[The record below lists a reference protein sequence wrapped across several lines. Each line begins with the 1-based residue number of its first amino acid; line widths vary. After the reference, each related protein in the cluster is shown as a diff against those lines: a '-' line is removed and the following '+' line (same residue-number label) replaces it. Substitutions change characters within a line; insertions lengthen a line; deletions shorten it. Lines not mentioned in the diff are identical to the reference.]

1 MALSK
6 GLRVFEKQEPSCCS
20 VLLES
25 RNRQD
30 CLLFEAGAVAILSLE
45 EKEVVKGHY
54 VKIMDAYG
62 CLGVLRIKCG
72 DSRLCFLVLVTGC
85 TSVGRIRDTDI
96 CKITTTDF
104 VPLQEE
110 TADEERVTA
119 LRKLLNS
126 GMFYFSSTSGSTFDL
141 SLCAQ
146 KQYAKDPEAGSLFF
160 WNRTLHVHLKQ
171 YQVNC
176 SDWLL
181 KVICGVVEIR
191 TAYATEK
198 KAKACLI
205 SRLSCERAG
214 ASFYVQGTDDDG
226 HVSNFVETEQV
237 IYLDDAVSSFVQI
250 RGSVPVFWEQ
260 PGQVGSHH
268 LRLTR
273 GIEANAPAFDRH
285 LLLLREQYGN
295 QVIVNLLRMKGGEEV
310 LSRAFKKLMWASAH
324 APDTPMINFDYY
336 HCMKG
341 GKVEKLHLL
350 LKPQLQEHLEQFG
363 FFSSG
368 EHVRLCFQT
377 GTLRT
382 NCLDCL
388 DRTNSVQSYV
398 ALEVLYSQLESLGMA
413 IKKTVVERFVEFYK
427 TMWSLNG
434 HNLSKIFTGSRA
446 REGKMK
452 VKDGARSVSRT
463 IQANFFDG
471 AKQEAIDLLLMGDF
485 YSEDYA
491 DKARMLMD
499 NSVLFT
505 PPGILQA
512 MCERHVEYTNVKCA
526 RISIGTWN
534 VNGGKQFRSN
544 VLSTVELSSW
554 LLDALKQSEIPKF
567 QDNES
572 YPPDIFAVGFQ
583 EMVGLNAGNIVNAST
598 TNKKMWAEQLQKAIS
613 RTHKY
618 IMLSS
623 GQLVGVCLYIFVRL
637 HHVPYI
643 REVAVDR
650 VKTGMGGKA
659 GNKGAV
665 AVRLQFYSSTLCFV
679 CAHLSAGQSQVK
691 ERNEDYREIMQKLSF
706 PMGRNVFSHDYVF
719 WCGDSNFRI
728 DLPYEEVLHHVKRQD
743 WKALQAYDQLQQQ
756 KTDNKI
762 FKDFFEGTINF
773 APTYKY
779 DVGTDIYDSSDKCR
793 TPAWT
798 DRVLWWRKKW
808 PCDTLGIDLKGCDY
822 ETEIKV
828 KNMWTPG
835 DLLYYG
841 RAELNAS
848 DHRPVL
854 AVFEVNT
861 QEVDIYAR
869 EKVFQEITSSQGPS
883 DATVVICLKGPT
895 NEEREEIPDDLR
907 NEIINFFKSY
917 GTILLLR
924 FDHGQMLVTFQDS
937 RMALK
942 VLDLDGK
949 KVNGRVMS
957 ITPRTRDWLNDLHEE
972 ININRNSIV
981 PMSPTANSCLLE
993 ETFDFNSLD
1002 YDTEGDIDEDL
1013 DEIVP
1018 QHLVTGQTVNQKN
1031 APEEAPE
1038 CNVKEVSEFQLL
1050 NRLPQPQKEE
1060 IIDNVEF
1067 TTINQEMAPRS
1078 KFRPRTAS
1086 RSVSVPDRPQP
1097 PQRPPP
1103 PTIQSMK
1110 KSASDISLS
1119 SEESLF
1125 QALTLNSTQIL
1136 PRTAP
1141 QSSSSRTGIGKPYN
1155 VKQIK
1160 TTSAREAEQA
1170 IKHLMELKTATLNS
1184 ESNSKPNPIQSVPKY
1199 PSTLPLPEKHHAPHS
1214 ASSIPLLPAQ
1224 SLTRSHSPARPAP
1237 PKGMGIKGDLS
1248 ISSEAG
1254 NKKEPKSYK
1263 TAAPDFYPLGNSALM
1278 TYKKNS
1284 EIFKQIPT
1292 QSALNDTH
1300 EPEEQ
1305 RGSDRTSQKLCNDPD
1320 TVSEDTIAPI
1330 APPRRKKIAAP
1341 DPQIDHSSAVKSFHS
1356 NPRQNLFHAC
1366 GTESNNHP
1374 LKLCK
1379 TNTSFSNN
1387 SFRSLQESRPSYC
1400 NWMADASN
1408 LFDSSKYQ
1416 SNLKI
1421 KPPMF
1426 SQDTNDVETELAA
1439 GFKDEGISRKDATLP
1454 GMMNVF
1460 LQKNCSKLIASSSN
1474 QALGLSQCFKLAS
1487 Q

>member
-1 MALSK
+1 MSLKK
-6 GLRVFEKQEPSCCS
+6 GLRVFAKQEPSCCS
-20 VLLES
+20 VLLGS
-25 RNRQD
+25 RSRQD
-30 CLLFEAGAVAILSLE
+30 CLLFQAGAVAILSSE
-45 EKEVVKGHY
+45 EKEVVQGHY
-54 VKIMDAYG
+54 EKIMDAYG
-62 CLGVLRIKCG
+62 CLGVLRIKSG
-72 DSRLCFLVLVTGC
+72 DSRLCFLVLITGC

-110 TADEERVTA
+110 TTDEERVSA

-126 GMFYFSSTSGSTFDL
+126 GMFYFSSTTGSAFDL
-141 SLCAQ
+141 NLCAQ
-146 KQYAKDPEAGSLFF
+146 KQYAKDREAGNKFF

-214 ASFYVQGTDDDG
+214 ARFYIRGIDDDG

-250 RGSVPVFWEQ
+250 RGSVPLFWEQ
-260 PGQVGSHH
+260 HGAQVGSHH

-273 GIEANAPAFDRH
+273 GLEAAAPAFDRH
-285 LLLLREQYGN
+285 LILLREQYGN
-295 QVIVNLLRMKGGEEV
+295 QVIVNLLKIKGGEEV

-324 APDTPMINFDYY
+324 ASDTPMINFDYY
-336 HCMKG
+336 HCAKG
-341 GKVEKLHLL
+341 GKEEKLHSL
-350 LKPQLQEHLEQFG
+350 LKPQLQEHLENFG
-363 FFSSG
+363 FFTSG
-368 EHVRLCFQT
+368 EHVRLCFQS

-388 DRTNSVQSYV
+388 DRTNGVQSYV

-413 IKKTVVERFVEFYK
+413 SKKTVVERFVEFYK

-452 VKDGARSVSRT
+452 VKDGARSMSRT

-471 AKQEAIDLLLMGDF
+471 AKQEAIDMLLMGDF

-499 NSVLFT
+499 SSALFT

-512 MCERHVEYTNVKCA
+512 MCERQIEYTNVKCA
-526 RISIGTWN
+526 RISMGTWN

-544 VLSTVELSSW
+544 MLSIVELSRW
-554 LLDALKQSEIPKF
+554 LLDAFKQNENPKF

-572 YPPDIFAVGFQ
+572 CPPDIFAVGFQ
-583 EMVGLNAGNIVNAST
+583 EMVELNAGNIVNAST

-643 REVAVDR
+643 RKVAVDR

-665 AVRLQFYSSTLCFV
+665 AVRLQFYSTTLCFI
-679 CAHLSAGQSQVK
+679 CAHLTAGQSQVK

-728 DLPYEEVLHHVKRQD
+728 DLPYEEVLHHIKRHD
-743 WKALQAYDQLQQQ
+743 WKALQAYDQLQHQ
-756 KTDNKI
+756 KTDSKI

-808 PCDTLGIDLKGCDY
+808 PRDTLGIDLRERDY
-822 ETEIKV
+822 EAEMKA

-854 AVFEVNT
+854 AVFEVNI
-861 QEVDIYAR
+861 QEVDIFAR
-869 EKVFQEITSSQGPS
+869 EEIFQEITSSQGPS
-883 DATVVICLKGPT
+883 DATVVTCLKAPT
-895 NEEREEIPDDLR
+895 NEEREQFPDDLS
-907 NEIINFFKSY
+907 NEIINCFQSY
-917 GTILLLR
+917 GTILLVR
-924 FDHGQMLVTFQDS
+924 FDRGQMLVTFQDS

-942 VLDLDGK
+942 VLDLDDK
-949 KVNGRVMS
+949 KVNGRVVS
-957 ITPRTRDWLNDLHEE
+957 IRPRTRDWLNDLHEE
-972 ININRNSIV
+972 ININRNSIA

-1018 QHLVTGQTVNQKN
+1018 QHLVTGQTVHRKN
-1031 APEEAPE
+1031 AAEESPESS
-1038 CNVKEVSEFQLL
+1038 VKEVPAFQLL

-1060 IIDNVEF
+1060 MLDDATF
-1067 TTINQEMAPRS
+1067 TTISQEMAPCS
-1078 KFRPRTAS
+1078 EFRPRTTS

-1110 KSASDISLS
+1110 KSASDTLLS
-1119 SEESLF
+1119 SEESPF
-1125 QALTLNSTQIL
+1125 QALNSAQIL
-1136 PRTAP
+1136 PGINQ
-1141 QSSSSRTGIGKPYN
+1141 QSSSSRTGISKPYN

-1160 TTSAREAEQA
+1160 TMSAREAEQA
-1170 IKHLMELKTATLNS
+1170 IKQLMELKTGTLNS
-1184 ESNSKPNPIQSVPKY
+1184 EVNSKPSAVQSIPM
-1199 PSTLPLPEKHHAPHS
+1199 SHSNLPLPEKHNVTS
-1214 ASSIPLLPAQ
+1214 YSSMLPVQ
-1224 SLTRSHSPARPAP
+1224 SLARSHSPARPAP
-1237 PKGMGIKGDLS
+1237 PKGTGIKDDLYF
-1248 ISSEAG
+1248 SSEAG
-1254 NKKEPKSYK
+1254 IKKEPESHKM
-1263 TAAPDFYPLGNSALM
+1263 AAPDSCLLDNSTLL
-1278 TYKKNS
+1278 TSKKS
-1284 EIFKQIPT
+1284 FEMFKSLLKNT
-1292 QSALNDTH
+1292 LES
-1300 EPEEQ
+1300 EEQ
-1305 RGSDRTSQKLCNDPD
+1305 CVSNRTLYKVCNRPD
-1320 TVSEDTIAPI
+1320 IFSENATTSPI
-1330 APPRRKKIAAP
+1330 APPRRKKAAST
-1341 DPQIDHSSAVKSFHS
+1341 DPQNDQSSLVKPFHN
-1356 NPRQNLFHAC
+1356 NPRQNPFHAC
-1366 GTESNNHP
+1366 GTRSNTSP
-1374 LKLCK
+1374 FRLCN

-1387 SFRSLQESRPSYC
+1387 PFQLLRESRPSYC
-1400 NWMADASN
+1400 NNDASD
-1408 LFDSSKYQ
+1408 LFDPSKYQ
-1416 SNLKI
+1416 SNLNR
-1421 KPPMF
+1421 KPPMY
-1426 SQDTNDVETELAA
+1426 SQHINDAETKVFDLAP
-1439 GFKDEGISRKDATLP
+1439 GFKNEKISHKDSDNTWNDECFS
-1454 GMMNVF
+1454 
-1460 LQKNCSKLIASSSN
+1460 SK
-1474 QALGLSQCFKLAS
+1474 KL
-1487 Q
+1487 

>member
-6 GLRVFEKQEPSCCS
+6 GFRVFEKREVGCCS

-30 CLLFEAGAVAILSLE
+30 CLLFEAGAVAILSPE
-45 EKEVVKGHY
+45 EKEVVKSHY

-62 CLGVLRIKCG
+62 CLGVLRIKSG
-72 DSRLCFLVLVTGC
+72 DWRLCFLVLVTGC

-104 VPLQEE
+104 VPLQEAI
-110 TADEERVTA
+110 ADEERVTA

-126 GMFYFSSTSGSTFDL
+126 GMFYFSSTPGSAFDL
-141 SLCAQ
+141 NLCAQ
-146 KQYAKDPEAGSLFF
+146 KLYTKDREAGSRFL
-160 WNRTLHVHLKQ
+160 WNQTLHIHLKQ

-214 ASFYVQGTDDDG
+214 ASFYVRGTDDDG

-250 RGSVPVFWEQ
+250 RGSVPLFWEQ
-260 PGQVGSHH
+260 PGAQVGSHH

-273 GIEANAPAFDRH
+273 GIEADAPAFDRH
-285 LLLLREQYGN
+285 LILLREQYGS
-295 QVIVNLLRMKGGEEV
+295 QVIVNLLRIKGGEEV
-310 LSRAFKKLMWASAH
+310 LSRAFKKLMWASTH
-324 APDTPMINFDYY
+324 APNTPMINFDYY

-341 GKVEKLHLL
+341 GKVEKLHSL
-350 LKPQLQEHLEQFG
+350 LKPQLQEHLEEFG
-363 FFSSG
+363 FFTSG
-368 EHVRLCFQT
+368 EHVHHCFQT
-377 GTLRT
+377 GVLRT

-388 DRTNSVQSYV
+388 DRTNSVQSYM
-398 ALEVLYSQLESLGMA
+398 ALEVLYSQLKSLGMA
-413 IKKTVVERFVEFYK
+413 FKKTVVERFVEFYK

-446 REGKMK
+446 REGKTK

-471 AKQEAIDLLLMGDF
+471 AKQDAIDLLLMGDF

-491 DKARMLMD
+491 DRARILLD
-499 NSVLFT
+499 SSALFT

-512 MCERHVEYTNVKCA
+512 MCERQVEYTNVKCA

-544 VLSTVELSSW
+544 MLSSVELSHW
-554 LLDALKQSEIPKF
+554 LLDSFKQSETPTF

-583 EMVGLNAGNIVNAST
+583 EMVELSAGNIVNAST
-598 TNKKMWAEQLQKAIS
+598 TNKKAWAEQLQKAIS

-659 GNKGAV
+659 GNKGGV

-679 CAHLSAGQSQVK
+679 CAHLTAGQSQVK
-691 ERNEDYREIMQKLSF
+691 ERNEDYKEIMQKLTF
-706 PMGRNVFSHDYVF
+706 PMERNVFSHDYVF

-728 DLPYEEVLHHVKRQD
+728 DLPYEEVLHHIKRKD
-743 WKALQAYDQLQQQ
+743 WKTLQAYDQLQQQ

-762 FKDFFEGTINF
+762 FKDFFEGAINF

-779 DVGTDIYDSSDKCR
+779 DVGTAVYDSSDKCR

-798 DRVLWWRKKW
+798 DRVLIWRKKW
-808 PCDTLGIDLKGCDY
+808 PCDTLDLRGSEHEA
-822 ETEIKV
+822 ETKA

-841 RAELNAS
+841 RTELNAS

-854 AVFEVNT
+854 AVFEVNI
-861 QEVDIYAR
+861 QEVDIFER
-869 EKVFQEITSSQGPS
+869 EKVFQEITSSLGPS
-883 DATVVICLKGPT
+883 DATVVICLKGAT
-895 NEEREEIPDDLR
+895 SSEREAFPDDLS
-907 NEIINFFKSY
+907 NEITNCLQSY
-917 GTILLLR
+917 GTILLVR

-942 VLDLDGK
+942 SLDLDGIK
-949 KVNGRVMS
+949 INGRVLS
-957 ITPRTRDWLNDLHEE
+957 IRPRTKNWLNDLHEE
-972 ININRNSIV
+972 ININRNSIA

-1002 YDTEGDIDEDL
+1002 YDTEGDIDDDL
-1013 DEIVP
+1013 EEIVP
-1018 QHLVTGQTVNQKN
+1018 QHLVTEQTENNKN
-1031 APEEAPE
+1031 APKESPE
-1038 CNVKEVSEFQLL
+1038 LNVKEVREFQLCS
-1050 NRLPQPQKEE
+1050 RPPYPQKEE
-1060 IIDNVEF
+1060 IIDNATCSTV
-1067 TTINQEMAPRS
+1067 NQEVTPQS
-1078 KFRPRTAS
+1078 EFRPHPAS
-1086 RSVSVPDRPQP
+1086 RSMSVPDRPPP

-1110 KSASDISLS
+1110 KSCSDILLS
-1119 SEESLF
+1119 SEESPF
-1125 QALTLNSTQIL
+1125 QALISSSSQI
-1136 PRTAP
+1136 P
-1141 QSSSSRTGIGKPYN
+1141 QGTIQQPVNANQSSSRTGISKPYN

-1160 TTSAREAEQA
+1160 TTSAREAEET
-1170 IKHLMELKTATLNS
+1170 IRHLIELKTGSLDS
-1184 ESNSKPNPIQSVPKY
+1184 EAKTKPSIIQSILK
-1199 PSTLPLPEKHHAPHS
+1199 SQSNISLPPEHDATYSAP
-1214 ASSIPLLPAQ
+1214 SIPLLLAQ
-1224 SLTRSHSPARPAP
+1224 SIVQSHSVRPLP
-1237 PKGMGIKGDLS
+1237 PKGMGIKSDLHL
-1248 ISSEAG
+1248 SSEAG
-1254 NKKEPKSYK
+1254 NKKEPKPYK
-1263 TAAPDFYPLGNSALM
+1263 TAAPGSCPPDTTALV
-1278 TYKKNS
+1278 TANKHS
-1284 EIFKQIPT
+1284 ETFKQILS
-1292 QSALNDTH
+1292 QSLLKYTLQ
-1300 EPEEQ
+1300 PEEQ
-1305 RGSDRTSQKLCNDPD
+1305 RTSNSTLRELHQNPD
-1320 TVSEDTIAPI
+1320 AVSESASFAPI
-1330 APPRRKKIAAP
+1330 APPRRKKTAAP
-1341 DPQIDHSSAVKSFHS
+1341 FSQSDYSSVVKPFNS
-1356 NPRQNLFHAC
+1356 NPRQNPVAAC
-1366 GTESNNHP
+1366 VMQGNDRP
-1374 LKLCK
+1374 LKLC
-1379 TNTSFSNN
+1379 NTETPFSDN
-1387 SFRSLQESRPSYC
+1387 SLQESTPSHC
-1400 NWMADASN
+1400 NWMGDTSR
-1408 LFDSSKYQ
+1408 LFDSSKNQ
-1416 SNLKI
+1416 SNLNI
-1421 KPPMF
+1421 KL
-1426 SQDTNDVETELAA
+1426 SKLRLNDAETKAFELAV
-1439 GFKDEGISRKDATLP
+1439 GFKDEEMS
-1454 GMMNVF
+1454 
-1460 LQKNCSKLIASSSN
+1460 QKSSDMTWNDDCFSSK
-1474 QALGLSQCFKLAS
+1474 GL
-1487 Q
+1487 

>member
-6 GLRVFEKQEPSCCS
+6 GLRVFEKQEPGCCS

-25 RNRQD
+25 RSRQD
-30 CLLFEAGAVAILSLE
+30 CLLFEAGAVAIRSSE
-45 EKEVVKGHY
+45 EKEFVKSNY

-62 CLGVLRIKCG
+62 CLGVLRIKRG
-72 DSRLCFLVLVTGC
+72 DSRLCLLVLVTGC

-96 CKITTTDF
+96 CKITTTEF
-104 VPLQEE
+104 VPLQEA
-110 TADEERVTA
+110 TADEERVTV

-141 SLCAQ
+141 NLCAQ
-146 KQYAKDPEAGSLFF
+146 KLYAKDHEAGSRFF

-205 SRLSCERAG
+205 SRLSCEQ
-214 ASFYVQGTDDDG
+214 ASTGFYVRGTDDDG

-250 RGSVPVFWEQ
+250 RGSVPLFWEQ
-260 PGQVGSHH
+260 PGVQVGSHH

-273 GIEANAPAFDRH
+273 GIEADAPAFDRH
-285 LLLLREQYGN
+285 LILLREQYGS
-295 QVIVNLLRMKGGEEV
+295 QVIVNLLRIKGGEEV

-324 APDTPMINFDYY
+324 APNVPMINFDYY
-336 HCMKG
+336 HCVKG
-341 GKVEKLHLL
+341 GKVEKLHSL

-363 FFSSG
+363 FFTSG
-368 EHVRLCFQT
+368 EHVHHCFQT
-377 GTLRT
+377 GVLRT

-398 ALEVLYSQLESLGMA
+398 ALEVLYSQLKSLGMA
-413 IKKTVVERFVEFYK
+413 FKKTVVERFVEFYK

-446 REGKMK
+446 REGRTK

-471 AKQEAIDLLLMGDF
+471 AKQDAIDLLLMGDF
-485 YSEDYA
+485 YNEDYA

-499 NSVLFT
+499 SSAFFT

-512 MCERHVEYTNVKCA
+512 MCERQVEYTNIKGV

-544 VLSTVELSSW
+544 MLSSVELSSW
-554 LLDALKQSEIPKF
+554 LLDSFKQNGTPKF

-572 YPPDIFAVGFQ
+572 YPPDIFAIGFQ
-583 EMVGLNAGNIVNAST
+583 EMVELSAGNIVNAST
-598 TNKKMWAEQLQKAIS
+598 TNKKAWAEQLQKAIS

-618 IMLSS
+618 IMLTS

-665 AVRLQFYSSTLCFV
+665 AVRLQFYGSTLCFV
-679 CAHLSAGQSQVK
+679 CAHLTAGQSQVK
-691 ERNEDYREIMQKLSF
+691 ERNEDHREIMQKLTF

-728 DLPYEEVLHHVKRQD
+728 DLPYEDVLNHIKRQD

-779 DVGTDIYDSSDKCR
+779 DVGTAIYDSSDKCR

-798 DRVLWWRKKW
+798 DRVLLWRKKS
-808 PCDTLGIDLKGCDY
+808 PCDTLGIDLNGSEY
-822 ETEIKV
+822 EAETKV

-854 AVFEVNT
+854 AIFEVNI
-861 QEVDIYAR
+861 QEVDIFAR
-869 EKVFQEITSSQGPS
+869 EEVFQEITSSQGPS
-883 DATVVICLKGPT
+883 DATVAICLKGPT
-895 NEEREEIPDDLR
+895 NEEREAFPDDLS
-907 NEIINFFKSY
+907 NEIINCFQSY
-917 GTILLLR
+917 GTILLVR

-949 KVNGRVMS
+949 KVNGRVVS
-957 ITPRTRDWLNDLHEE
+957 IRPWIRNWLNDLHEE
-972 ININRNSIV
+972 MNINRNSIA

-993 ETFDFNSLD
+993 ETFDFDSLD

-1018 QHLVTGQTVNQKN
+1018 QHLVTGQTENHKN
-1031 APEEAPE
+1031 APEESPE
-1038 CNVKEVSEFQLL
+1038 SNVKEVHEFQLL
-1050 NRLPQPQKEE
+1050 NRVTQKEE
-1060 IIDNVEF
+1060 ITGNAKCPAID
-1067 TTINQEMAPRS
+1067 QEVALQS
-1078 KFRPRTAS
+1078 EFRPRATS
-1086 RSVSVPDRPQP
+1086 RSMSVPDRPQP

-1103 PTIQSMK
+1103 PTIQNMK
-1110 KSASDISLS
+1110 KSSSDILFS
-1119 SEESLF
+1119 SEESPF
-1125 QALTLNSTQIL
+1125 QALISNSSQVLPGTTQQ
-1136 PRTAP
+1136 AVNYA
-1141 QSSSSRTGIGKPYN
+1141 QSLSRTGISKPYN

-1160 TTSAREAEQA
+1160 TTSAREAEEA
-1170 IKHLMELKTATLNS
+1170 IRHLMELKTGCLDSEASAKPPLVQSILKFQSNIPLAAEHDAT
-1184 ESNSKPNPIQSVPKY
+1184 Y
-1199 PSTLPLPEKHHAPHS
+1199 P

-1224 SLTRSHSPARPAP
+1224 SIVQSHSLARPFP
-1237 PKGMGIKGDLS
+1237 PKGKGIKSDLYLS
-1248 ISSEAG
+1248 TEAG
-1254 NKKEPKSYK
+1254 NKKEHKSYK
-1263 TAAPDFYPLGNSALM
+1263 TAAPGSCPLDTTALV
-1278 TYKKNS
+1278 TPKKNT
-1284 EIFKQIPT
+1284 ETLKQIVAQPLLKYT
-1292 QSALNDTH
+1292 L

-1305 RGSDRTSQKLCNDPD
+1305 CASNKTSHELCHNPDP
-1320 TVSEDTIAPI
+1320 VSENAATAPI
-1330 APPRRKKIAAP
+1330 APPRRKKTTAP
-1341 DPQIDHSSAVKSFHS
+1341 YSQIDYSSVVKPFHG
-1356 NPRQNLFHAC
+1356 NPTQNLAPAC
-1366 GTESNNHP
+1366 ETQGNNRP
-1374 LKLCK
+1374 FKLC
-1379 TNTSFSNN
+1379 NTKSSFSSN
-1387 SFRSLQESRPSYC
+1387 SLQETNTSYC

-1408 LFDSSKYQ
+1408 LFDPSKHQ
-1416 SNLKI
+1416 SNFKI
-1421 KPPMF
+1421 KLPKF
-1426 SQDTNDVETELAA
+1426 RQDTNDAETKAFEHAT
-1439 GFKDEGISRKDATLP
+1439 GFKDEGIS
-1454 GMMNVF
+1454 
-1460 LQKNCSKLIASSSN
+1460 QK
-1474 QALGLSQCFKLAS
+1474 G
-1487 Q
+1487 